1 MKNIN
6 VFVLLWYIRPTF
18 VLPVIV
24 PSSLG
29 FKKFHAKNH
38 VVSSLLAAVES
49 LPKGS
54 GLPTVISDRNI
65 QIIGVFCLEF
75 VSIKGYKL
83 LIASGKRQKPSFPCI
98 KFVKEVAVGST
109 IQEPLLYLDC
119 AGLRLR

>member
-6 VFVLLWYIRPTF
+6 VFVLLWCIRPTF
-18 VLPVIV
+18 VLLVIV

-29 FKKFHAKNH
+29 FKKFYTKNH
-38 VVSSLLAAVES
+38 VVSSLLIAVES

-54 GLPTVISDRNI
+54 GLLTVISDRNI

-83 LIASGKRQKPSFPCI
+83 LIISRKW
-98 KFVKEVAVGST
+98 
-109 IQEPLLYLDC
+109 
-119 AGLRLR
+119 